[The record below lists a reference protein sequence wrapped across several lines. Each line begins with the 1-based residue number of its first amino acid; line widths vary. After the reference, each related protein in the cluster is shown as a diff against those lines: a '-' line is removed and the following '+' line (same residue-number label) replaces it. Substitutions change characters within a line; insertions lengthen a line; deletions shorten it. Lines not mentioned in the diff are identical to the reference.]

1 LLVLSGVDD
10 LDEFLD
16 PKMPLADESKY
27 YGEE

>member
-1 LLVLSGVDD
+1 VDD

-16 PKMPLADESKY
+16 PKMPLANESKY